1 MIIMSTEGSDMAAG
15 NKTDILKKNGTY
27 NTSYSAVKAEEFQ
40 NSLFFDAED
49 LAQVKYEMLRSVSR
63 GENSVREA
71 AEKYGLSRQSYY
83 IIKDGFEKEG
93 LSALIHKKTGP
104 KFPHKLN
111 EKGQS
116 FIDRYIS
123 DHPGAKSS
131 EVNRALLEET
141 GISVHNRTVDRYM
154 AKKYQGSRR

>member
-1 MIIMSTEGSDMAAG
+1 MAAG

-27 NTSYSAVKAEEFQ
+27 NTNHSAVKAGEFQ
-40 NSLFFDAED
+40 NNLFFDAED
-49 LAQVKYEMLRSVSR
+49 LAQVKYEMLRSVSC

-83 IIKDGFEKEG
+83 IVKDGVEKEG
-93 LSALIHKKTGP
+93 LCALIHKKTGP
-104 KFPHKLN
+104 KSPHKLT
-111 EKGQS
+111 EKGQA

-123 DHPGAKSS
+123 DHPGANSS

-141 GISVHNRTVDRYM
+141 GISVHNRTVGRYM
-154 AKKYQGSRR
+154 AKKHQGSRR

>member
-1 MIIMSTEGSDMAAG
+1 MAAS

-27 NTSYSAVKAEEFQ
+27 NTSHSAVKAEEFQ

-104 KFPHKLN
+104 KSPHKLT

-123 DHPGAKSS
+123 DHPGPCWKRPGSLS
-131 EVNRALLEET
+131 ITGPLT
-141 GISVHNRTVDRYM
+141 GIWQKNIR
-154 AKKYQGSRR
+154 AAAGSGCPFRIRRQKGTL